1 MIATTAPT
9 RTLSLAAAALL
20 ALAACDGSP
29 SAGDDPGTLPAVSAS
44 CTSLGRTAQRTPVSV
59 PERGTAVRLEGAV
72 FAPQQPAGA
81 LPVISMLPGGG
92 AGIASVEWAA
102 CALASH
108 GYVVV
113 VTKPGSGVST
123 AAYHVAAV
131 SGIDFLASPANP
143 FRAASDVERVGVVG
157 WSLGAR
163 SLTRTQAEDTRVDAL
178 VAWDNLAVS
187 ENGDAG
193 SPACTNQPRAPRAPR
208 VPALGQASDT
218 CTDRPADAKKTAY
231 AAWRAAGVPAMQV
244 VFAGASH
251 FLWSA
256 QGGDAPHA
264 LSHHYTLA
272 WFDRWLK
279 GDAAAT
285 QRLLARTVE
294 GRAVEAVLST
304 RFRSAAG
311 FDGRSCEDLRAGC

>member
-1 MIATTAPT
+1 MNRPT
-9 RTLSLAAAALL
+9 SPPRVLAVALAALL

-29 SAGDDPGTLPAVSAS
+29 SGTDGPPLPASEA
-44 CTSLGRTAQRTPVSV
+44 CTSLGRTAQRVAVAV
-59 PERGTAVRLEGAV
+59 PERGTGAALEGAL
-72 FAPQQPAGA
+72 FALAQPAGS
-81 LPVISMLPGGG
+81 LPVVSMLPGGG
-92 AGIASVEWAA
+92 AGISSVEWAA

-113 VTKPGSGVST
+113 VTRPSAGAST
-123 AAYHVAAV
+123 AAYHTAAV
-131 SGIDFLASPANP
+131 SGIDFLASAANP
-143 FRAASDVERVGVVG
+143 FRAASDTERVGVAG

-187 ENGDAG
+187 ETGDAG
-193 SPACTNQPRAPRAPR
+193 SPACSNQPGPVRAPR

-218 CTDRPADAKKTAY
+218 CTDRPADAKKTAF

-244 VFAGASH
+244 VFGGATH

-264 LSHHYTLA
+264 LSHHYTVA

-279 GDAAAT
+279 GDAGAT
-285 QRLLARTVE
+285 QRLLARSVD
-294 GRAVEAVLST
+294 GRSAETTLST
-304 RFRSAAG
+304 RFRSAA
-311 FDGRSCEDLRAGC
+311 FLDGRNCDDLRAGC